1 MKNNRKT
8 AAFITALAM
17 IITAANINGG
27 RTIEAKDEIIYG
39 DLNSDSIVDVT
50 DLSILSLYLI
60 GDQNFENDELKEAA
74 DVEYDHSV
82 DIGDLACLRSF
93 ISKKRENIGKET
105 APADSTKMTVNA
117 DTSELKDITRQCIT
131 FDIDNYYNNMK
142 CAIYSNFIMNHGD
155 YGNDYTAMISTK
167 KEYDECIG
175 CYEMAADAFEKA
187 GITVGDDFFENKRIV
202 IEMNQ
207 QEVNGMGQK
216 LTAVKTDS
224 DGNVNLYFDRYNPGT
239 MTCLASYYYNVV
251 IVPDNPHNN
260 SKASSHYNTI
270 DMFSEGTG
278 IAFT

>member
-8 AAFITALAM
+8 AAFVTALAM

-39 DLNSDSIVDVT
+39 DLNSDSIVDVS

-105 APADSTKMTVNA
+105 APADSAEMTLNA
-117 DTSELKDITRQCIT
+117 DKEEIKDITDQCI
-131 FDIDNYYNNMK
+131 FLDIDNYYLSDDYAMFSEFTVRGT
-142 CAIYSNFIMNHGD
+142 ANF
-155 YGNDYTAMISTK
+155 TVMISTK
-167 KEYDECIG
+167 EEYDRTFG
-175 CYEMAADAFEKA
+175 CYKGAAEAFEKA
-187 GITVGDDFFENKRIV
+187 GITIGDDFFDNKRMA
-202 IEMNQ
+202 IEMNTH
-207 QEVNGMGQK
+207 EVNGMTMEI
-216 LTAVKTDS
+216 TAVKTDK
-224 DGNVNLYFDRYNPGT
+224 DGNVDLYFNRYNPGT
-239 MTCLASYYYNVV
+239 MTCLGSYYYNVV
-251 IVPDNPHNN
+251 IVPDNPHND

-270 DMFSEGTG
+270 DMF
-278 IAFT
+278 

>member
-17 IITAANINGG
+17 IITTVKLNSGTAA
-27 RTIEAKDEIIYG
+27 IEAKDEILYG
-39 DLNSDSIVDVT
+39 DLNSDRIVDVS

-60 GDQNFENDELKEAA
+60 GDRSLENDELKEAA
-74 DVEYDHSV
+74 DVEYDNSV
-82 DIGDLACLRSF
+82 NLGDLACLRSF
-93 ISKKRENIGKET
+93 LSKKREVIGKET
-105 APADSTKMTVNA
+105 SPADSTKMTVNA
-117 DTSELKDITRQCIT
+117 ERSELKDITRQCIT
-131 FDIDNYYNNMK
+131 FDIDNYYNDQK
-142 CAIYSNFIMNHGD
+142 CAIYSKFIKD
-155 YGNDYTAMISTK
+155 YGNSYTAMISTK
-167 KEYDECIG
+167 EEYYECIG

-207 QEVNGMGQK
+207 QEVNGMGQE